1 MSVDTSCKMQDS
13 ENNKTVEFFKLPSF
27 IKMVDVTP
35 ICYLPL
41 EVSAIS
47 GALSLKSLTLRKT
60 FPYLELLW
68 YAFFPLFPAFGP
80 E

>member
-47 GALSLKSLTLRKT
+47 GALSLK
-60 FPYLELLW
+60 
-68 YAFFPLFPAFGP
+68 A
-80 E
+80 